1 MLKRIVEK
9 CTQLICFTIV
19 NAMEHF
25 FLTRQT
31 DLHAGTKSEDP
42 SVRIQAPYYS
52 AQWQNEIIRLKWK
65 F

>member
-9 CTQLICFTIV
+9 CTQLICFAIV

-42 SVRIQAPYYS
+42 FVRIQAPYYS
-52 AQWQNEIIRLKWK
+52 AQ
-65 F
+65 